1 MATKIKGITIKFGA
15 DASGLEKALEDV
27 NKDLATTQRQLTSVN
42 KSLKLD
48 PKNIELVEQKQRL
61 LAQATE
67 KTQKKLEALK
77 QAQAKVGESLGAN
90 PEAQKQYDALTREI
104 SDTQVHLNQLN
115 AEQKTFSQTAQQA
128 AAGASGFTAGLQG
141 FTNAA
146 QSVASATAGISAAAA
161 AALGGMMALAVK
173 GAATADEWATLSQQI
188 GLSTDT
194 IQKFQY
200 ASELIDVDM
209 NTITGSI
216 TKMKSSLDSQRD
228 TFQQIGVEVKDQR
241 GHYRDIES
249 IFWDT
254 VSALGNIQN
263 ETERD
268 TAAMKIFGRSANE
281 LAGIIDDGG
290 QKMKELGN
298 EAESMGLIVSEEDI
312 AKLNQFNDTLDA
324 MKTQINAA
332 LVQLAIPVMEALE
345 PIIAAIASAIK
356 KVAQLMSSMDPTL
369 VKIISIVLLVVAAIS
384 PIASILGNIGVAM
397 MGLQAV
403 IPGVTLAV
411 TQLGAAM
418 ASLAANPVTWIV
430 LGIVA
435 ALAALAIAIYEI
447 VEHWDEIKDAASSA
461 MSAIQSSV
469 QAGRGKIEEFAD
481 VVASKFAIIPQ
492 TVNTVAEAF
501 KSLVDKVAGVA
512 TKIKQAFSDLASKA
526 REAGASVMRGF
537 ADGLE
542 SVISSVTAA
551 AQRMASAIRDVWSA
565 LTMDANRAGYEAASS
580 FSRSYS
586 SGNNISRYSLSSM
599 FSSSSIRPGR
609 STSYAAESALM
620 SAVNELTNAI
630 NQSSSASTNVNVE
643 LVGSAKNI
651 FDTVRVQNTKLQTAT
666 GYHALA

>member
-1 MATKIKGITIKFGA
+1 MATKVKGITIELGA
-15 DASGLEKALEDV
+15 DASGLEKALKDV
-27 NKDLATTQRQLTSVN
+27 NKDLSTTQRQLTSVN

-48 PKNIELVEQKQRL
+48 PTNLELIEQKQRL
-61 LAQATE
+61 LAQATQQTTE
-67 KTQKKLEALK
+67 KLKALK
-77 QAQAKVGESLGAN
+77 AAQEKIGAN
-90 PEAQKQYDALTREI
+90 VGSDPAAQGQYDALTREI

-115 AEQKTFSQTAQQA
+115 AEQQTFAQTAQQA
-128 AAGASGFTAGLQG
+128 AAGASGFTQGLQG

-254 VSALGNIQN
+254 VSALGSIQN

-290 QKMKELGN
+290 QKMRELGN
-298 EAESMGLIVSEEDI
+298 EAENMGLIVSDEDI
-312 AKLNQFNDTLDA
+312 AKLNQFNDTLDT
-324 MKTQINAA
+324 MKTQIEAA

-345 PIIAAIASAIK
+345 PIIATIASAIK
-356 KVAQLMSSMDPTL
+356 KVAQVMSSMDPTL
-369 VKIISIVLLVVAAIS
+369 VKIIAIVLLVVAAIS
-384 PIASILGNIGVAM
+384 PIASILGNIGMAM
-397 MGLQAV
+397 IGLQAV

-461 MSAIQSSV
+461 MSAVQSSV

-481 VVASKFAIIPQ
+481 AVASNFAIIPQ
-492 TVNTVAEAF
+492 TVNKVAEAF

-512 TKIKQAFSDLASKA
+512 TKIKQAFSDLATKA
-526 REAGASVMRGF
+526 REAGAAVMKGF

-565 LTMDANRAGYEAASS
+565 LTMDANRAGYEAANSY
-580 FSRSYS
+580 SRSYN
-586 SGNNISRYSLSSM
+586 SGNNVSRYSLSSA
-599 FSSSSIRPGR
+599 FSSSSSRPGR

>member
-1 MATKIKGITIKFGA
+1 MATKVKGITIELGA
-15 DASGLEKALEDV
+15 DASGLEKALKDV
-27 NKDLATTQRQLTSVN
+27 NKDLSTTQKQLTSVN

-48 PKNIELVEQKQRL
+48 PTNLELIEQKQRL
-61 LAQATE
+61 LAQATQQTTE
-67 KTQKKLEALK
+67 KLKALK
-77 QAQAKVGESLGAN
+77 AAQEKIGAN
-90 PEAQKQYDALTREI
+90 VGSDPAAQGQYDALTREI

-312 AKLNQFNDTLDA
+312 AKLNQFNDTLDM

-356 KVAQLMSSMDPTL
+356 KVAQLMSNMDPTL

-481 VVASKFAIIPQ
+481 AVASKFAIIPQ

-580 FSRSYS
+580 YSRSYS

-620 SAVNELTNAI
+620 SAVNELTKAI

>member
-1 MATKIKGITIKFGA
+1 MATKVKGITIELGA
-15 DASGLEKALEDV
+15 DASGLEKALKDV
-27 NKDLATTQRQLTSVN
+27 NKDLSTTQKQLTSVN

-48 PKNIELVEQKQRL
+48 PTNLELIEQKQRL
-61 LAQATE
+61 LAQATQQTTE
-67 KTQKKLEALK
+67 KLKALK
-77 QAQAKVGESLGAN
+77 AAQEKIGAN
-90 PEAQKQYDALTREI
+90 VGSDPAAQGQYDALTREI

>member
-1 MATKIKGITIKFGA
+1 MATKVKGITIELGA
-15 DASGLEKALEDV
+15 DASGLEKALKDV
-27 NKDLATTQRQLTSVN
+27 NKDLSTTQKQLTSVN

-48 PKNIELVEQKQRL
+48 PTNLELIEQKQRL
-61 LAQATE
+61 LAQATQQTTE
-67 KTQKKLEALK
+67 KLKALK
-77 QAQAKVGESLGAN
+77 AAQEKIGAN
-90 PEAQKQYDALTREI
+90 VGSDPAAQGQYDALTREI

-312 AKLNQFNDTLDA
+312 AKLNQFNDTLDM

-356 KVAQLMSSMDPTL
+356 KVAQLMSNMDPTL

-580 FSRSYS
+580 YSRSYS